1 MKGMKGLTMD
11 PEYSFQDVV
20 RCHLCQTPAPPLH
33 CVTCNIHLCKKRLH
47 VVCLIYC
54 ETKVFVFVY
63 IVVSPDVQF
72 CWFGQQDETLQHL
85 RRSSEVNLFQVLT
98 MGHSVHVT
106 EW

>member
-1 MKGMKGLTMD
+1 MLTLSTASRMW
-11 PEYSFQDVV
+11 YDVMSAKP
-20 RCHLCQTPAPPLH
+20 RSPLYIVSLVTYI
-33 CVTCNIHLCKKRLH
+33 CVKKRLH
-47 VVCLIYC
+47 VVCSIYC